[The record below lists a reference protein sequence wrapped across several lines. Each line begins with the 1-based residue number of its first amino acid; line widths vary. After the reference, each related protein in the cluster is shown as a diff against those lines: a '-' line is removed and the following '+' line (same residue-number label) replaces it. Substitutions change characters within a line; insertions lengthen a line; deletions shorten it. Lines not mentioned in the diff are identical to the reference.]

1 VASVDLLR
9 YSTGRSL
16 FKAAGQGQDIRF
28 MILVFKL
35 LSTPLLILCLTLLS
49 RRFGPAVG
57 GLLMGIPLVTGPV
70 SVFTALENGA
80 AFARHAAVGNLVGQV
95 STCIFCFVYARA
107 ARRFNCWVS
116 MIAGVCAFFL
126 ATFVWNLASWTFA
139 QAIGLLLVTLLLLS
153 FLTKPVNMEAL
164 AGIAPRW
171 DLPARMI
178 VSTGFVFLITMST
191 RYLGPQLSGLVAPFP
206 VFVLVLAM
214 FTHHQRGAPAAAN
227 LLRGVIV
234 GSFSFA
240 AFFTVVAWALS
251 DRWLAFAYG
260 FATLASMA
268 TTSAIY
274 LGTRAAPLAGA
285 TPLIGPVAQLNPSI
299 SRENGSP

>member
-1 VASVDLLR
+1 
-9 YSTGRSL
+9 
-16 FKAAGQGQDIRF
+16 

-35 LSTPLLILCLTLLS
+35 LSTPFLILCLTLLS

-139 QAIGLLLVTLLLLS
+139 QAIGLLLAALLLLS

-178 VSTGFVFLITMST
+178 VSTGFVFLITLST

-240 AFFTVVAWALS
+240 AFFTVVALALS
-251 DRWLAFAYG
+251 DGWLPFAYA
-260 FATLASMA
+260 FATLSSMA

-274 LGTRAAPLAGA
+274 LGTRATPFFGA
-285 TPLIGPVAQLNPSI
+285 TPLIGPVAVARLSPNI
-299 SRENGSP
+299 LREDGSP

>member
-1 VASVDLLR
+1 
-9 YSTGRSL
+9 
-16 FKAAGQGQDIRF
+16 
-28 MILVFKL
+28 MILIFKL
-35 LSTPLLILCLTLLS
+35 LSTPLLILGLTLLS

-70 SVFTALENGA
+70 SIFTALENGA
-80 AFARHAAVGNLVGQV
+80 AFARHAAIGNLVGQV

-107 ARRFNCWVS
+107 AKRFNCWVS

-139 QAIGLLLVTLLLLS
+139 QAIGLLLATLFLLS
-153 FLTKPVNMEAL
+153 FLTKPVNMEAF
-164 AGIAPRW
+164 AGMAPRW

-178 VSTGFVFLITMST
+178 VSTGFVFLITLST

-240 AFFTVVAWALS
+240 AFFTVVDLALS
-251 DRWLAFAYG
+251 DRSLSFTYAL
-260 FATLASMA
+260 ATLSSMA
-268 TTSAIY
+268 TTGAIY
-274 LGTRAAPLAGA
+274 LCTRAPSLIGSVAVAPL
-285 TPLIGPVAQLNPSI
+285 NPNI
-299 SRENGSP
+299 AREDGSP

>member
-1 VASVDLLR
+1 
-9 YSTGRSL
+9 
-16 FKAAGQGQDIRF
+16 

-70 SVFTALENGA
+70 SVFTALENSA
-80 AFARHAAVGNLVGQV
+80 AFAQHAAVGNLVGQV

-107 ARRFNCWVS
+107 ARHFNCWVS
-116 MIAGVCAFFL
+116 MIAGVAAFFL
-126 ATFVWNLASWTFA
+126 ATFIWNLSTWTFA
-139 QAIGLLLVTLLLLS
+139 QAIGLLLVTLFFLS
-153 FLTKPVNMEAL
+153 FLTKPVNMEAI
-164 AGIAPRW
+164 ARIAPRW
-171 DLPARMI
+171 DLPARMV
-178 VSTGFVFLITMST
+178 VSTGFVFLITLST

-240 AFFTVVAWALS
+240 AFFTVVALALS
-251 DRWLAFAYG
+251 DHWLPFAYV
-260 FATLASMA
+260 FATLSSMA

-274 LGTRAAPLAGA
+274 FCTRA
-285 TPLIGPVAQLNPSI
+285 TPFVGTTP
-299 SRENGSP
+299 